1 MVSQNKIIP
10 IILFYTTLKTK
21 SSFIL
26 LFIFIAL
33 FFSARVLAQKD
44 TVINGTHYK
53 LDKTKNPEFSKS
65 HKRLIPLDSEF
76 VMNNKRF
83 RYYSKWF
90 TIGGGVQQNVT
101 YERNLGFAGGAD
113 LNFHIKRNFF
123 QAGAEITGANV
134 SLVNNYELHAGYGWR
149 YEDKDVHFAFFMGP
163 SFSSGYALVEKDTIS
178 EYLRPYNEFGLYSQ
192 AEIVKKIAY
201 DVGIGAAL
209 FADWNQEQT
218 IIGFRGILYFSG
230 SYKGEKRKRNID

>member
-10 IILFYTTLKTK
+10 IILFYTILKNQ
-21 SSFIL
+21 SLQFISIL
-26 LFIFIAL
+26 LSLFI
-33 FFSARVLAQKD
+33 STSVLAQKD
-44 TVINGTHYK
+44 TVINGVHYK
-53 LDKTKNPEFSKS
+53 ADKTKNPEFSKN
-65 HKRLIPLDSEF
+65 HKRLTPIDSEF
-76 VMNNKRF
+76 VMDNKKF

-123 QAGAEITGANV
+123 QAGAEITGVNV
-134 SLVNNYELHAGYGWR
+134 GAFNNYQLHLGYGWR
-149 YEDKDVHFAFFMGP
+149 YEDKDVHFALFLGP
-163 SFSSGYALVEKDTIS
+163 SFSTGYGLVGNDS
-178 EYLRPYNEFGLYSQ
+178 VSAYVRPYNEFGLYSQ

-230 SYKGEKRKRNID
+230 SYKGEKRKQYIEE